1 MAKLQEFNS
10 SFQKPQYLEHL
21 VFLFTFSSWVLM
33 YGGLNHEFG
42 VRNLEETLALTMENE
57 GEEGFLERE
66 RHSRF
71 GEEEGEI
78 L

>member
-1 MAKLQEFNS
+1 
-10 SFQKPQYLEHL
+10 
-21 VFLFTFSSWVLM
+21 M

-66 RHSRF
+66 RVFTVWDKKGSNPYVKCSKKWTNHLKTR
-71 GEEEGEI
+71 G
-78 L
+78 

>member
-1 MAKLQEFNS
+1 MF
-10 SFQKPQYLEHL
+10 
-21 VFLFTFSSWVLM
+21 
-33 YGGLNHEFG
+33 GGLNHEFR
-42 VRNLEETLALTMENE
+42 VENMEESLALTMENE

-66 RHSRF
+66 RHSWF